1 MRDNLI
7 HLTGEDLESVP
18 QQIILDRQLAHLV
31 SLFDFLLAFGL
42 VLPRLLSLLY
52 LPEAL
57 ICRSYV
63 VRLLIA

>member
-31 SLFDFLLAFGL
+31 SLFDLLLAFGL

-57 ICRSYV
+57 ICRSYI